1 MSLEFES
8 SAAPLLDPS
17 SQFKEIKEGAEPH
30 STASCAYCGLES
42 PQAVVK
48 CGQCHKWF
56 CNGKEKLGASHI
68 VLHMINS
75 NHKSVVLQ
83 ESSPLG
89 CETLECYNCESRNVF
104 TLGFVAAK
112 QDLMVVLLCR
122 MPCAHQRDINWA
134 TDDWQPLVNE
144 RALLPWVAPFP
155 TPEES
160 ALAKLVLLEQ
170 VRQVENLWKYNRD
183 VSLEE
188 LLKNDTKPKLLPVLL
203 RSQDGSIYENSY
215 IPLIEAE
222 SAADKAATES
232 QVWDIA
238 YIEWFQNSSG
248 VHTAQF
254 VLSPYESKGAHVCE
268 GEDIK
273 LHYRDIRS
281 DNDETWCGEGTLILV
296 PKPHNDRYTFRLK
309 NQQPAPPTL
318 SNVGYS
324 VELLWLG
331 VTHSR
336 MTESI
341 HKFGSKIS
349 STSAYIYHT
358 ILGHEVEPV
367 EFSTALPES
376 LSFPPTT
383 GLRPLNASQEA
394 AVSAAI
400 RKPFVLIQGPPGTGK
415 SVTASAIVYHISKLV
430 KSKILVCAPL
440 NVAVDHIKRKLQD
453 LGLPVVRV
461 YSKKLQGIESS
472 SDAASLHVKAKKRLL
487 PTVRNLLVK
496 QEEGSIL
503 SPSDAH
509 ALKKAL
515 SSVERSILQEAQIV
529 CCTCVGAQDRRL
541 SKDGFRTVLIDES
554 TQACEPEVIIPIAK
568 GAKQVILIGDHQQLG
583 PVILDKGALKA
594 GLSQSLFERM
604 IALGK
609 IPYRLEVQYRMHPAL
624 SEFSSN
630 MFYEGSLRNGL
641 VSFDRE
647 WPGLT
652 FPWPVP
658 SFPMMFWAN
667 YGKEEVSS
675 QGLSYL
681 NRVEAMNVE
690 KIISWLF
697 RDGVQ
702 PSQIGV
708 ITPYDGQKAY
718 LTNFMKLNSL
728 IAQKQDLYEEVEI
741 SSVDAFQ
748 GREKDFIILSC
759 VRANNEGNIGF
770 LSDARRLNV
779 AITRARYGLM
789 ILGNP
794 RVLSRDK
801 LWRSLLIHYRERGCL
816 VEGPLENLTLSTV
829 LLNDNSDLM
838 KPHTFGKRNFFV
850 PDDVQSMV
858 SYVPEYVSAPPIQPD
873 VRNLKDDNLWPKLS
887 SNQVSRLESDINGE
901 LQRVHAGEAKLWSQE
916 LNQPLQ
922 DFANVFS
929 SALNI

>member
-1 MSLEFES
+1 MSLDLKP
-8 SAAPLLDPS
+8 AVAPPFDPG
-17 SQFKEIKEGAEPH
+17 SQFDELPEGVAAH
-30 STASCAYCGLES
+30 SSESCAYCGLES

-48 CGQCHKWF
+48 CGHCHKWF

-68 VLHMINS
+68 ILHMIHSKHN
-75 NHKSVVLQ
+75 SVVLQ

-89 CETLECYNCESRNVF
+89 NETLECYNCEARNIF

-112 QDLMVVLLCR
+112 QELMVVLLCR

-144 RALLPWVAPFP
+144 RALLPWVAPYP

-160 ALAKLVLLEQ
+160 ALAREVLIEQ
-170 VRQVENLWKYNRD
+170 VRQVETLWKLNKN
-183 VSLEE
+183 VSLDE
-188 LLKNDTKPKLLPVLL
+188 LPKSGSKSKLLPVLL
-203 RSQDGSIYENSY
+203 RSQDGSIYQNSY

-222 SAADKAATES
+222 SAADKTSTES
-232 QVWDIA
+232 QVWDVS
-238 YIEWFQNSSG
+238 YIEWSQNSSG
-248 VHTAQF
+248 VHIALF
-254 VLSPYESKGAHVCE
+254 VLSPYETKGVHVCE

-281 DNDETWCGEGTLILV
+281 VEGETWSGLGNLILV
-296 PKPHNDRYTFRLK
+296 PKPHKDRYTFRLG
-309 NQQPAPPTL
+309 NHELPPPTQAT
-318 SNVGYS
+318 VGFS
-324 VELLWLG
+324 IELLWLG
-331 VTHSR
+331 ITHSR
-336 MTESI
+336 MMQSV
-341 HKFGSKIS
+341 HKFGTSET

-367 EFSTALPES
+367 EFSTPLPES
-376 LSFPPTT
+376 LSFPPST

-415 SVTASAIVYHISKLV
+415 SVTASAIVYHFSKMLD
-430 KSKILVCAPL
+430 SKILVCAPL
-440 NVAVDHIKRKLQD
+440 NVAVDHITRKLHD
-453 LGLPVVRV
+453 LGLPVVRI
-461 YSKKLQGIESS
+461 YAKKREGIEGN
-472 SDAASLHVKAKKRLL
+472 SDEVSLHAKAKKLLL
-487 PTVRNLLVK
+487 PRLQKLLSK

-503 SPSDAH
+503 PPKDEKE
-509 ALKKAL
+509 LKTRL
-515 SSVERSILQEAQIV
+515 SRLERNILKQSQIV
-529 CCTCVGAQDRRL
+529 CCTCVGAKDHRI
-541 SKDGFRTVLIDES
+541 SKDRFRTVLIDES

-568 GAKQVILIGDHQQLG
+568 GAKHVILIGDHQQLG
-583 PVILDKGALKA
+583 PVILDKGARKA

-624 SEFSSN
+624 SEFPSN
-630 MFYEGSLRNGL
+630 MFYEGSLQNGV

-675 QGLSYL
+675 MGLSYL

-690 KIISWLF
+690 KIISRLF
-697 RDGVQ
+697 RDGVS

-708 ITPYDGQKAY
+708 ITPYEGQRAY
-718 LTNFMKLNSL
+718 LTNFMQVNSL
-728 IAQKQDLYEEVEI
+728 VAEKRDLYEEVEI

-759 VRANNEGNIGF
+759 VRANNDGNIGF

-794 RVLSRDK
+794 RSLSRDK

-829 LLNDNSDLM
+829 MLKDNPKLIN
-838 KPHTFGKRNFFV
+838 PHALGDFNFSV
-850 PDDVQSMV
+850 PDDAQSMV
-858 SYVPEYVSAPPIQPD
+858 SFVPDYDTTVPIQSAAD
-873 VRNLKDDNLWPKLS
+873 EKEDDYLWPKLS
-887 SNQVSRLESDINGE
+887 SNQASRLESEKTAE
-901 LQRVHAGEAKLWSQE
+901 LTQSQQKTGGALAE
-916 LNQPLQ
+916 GLSQPLKE
-922 DFANVFS
+922 FANVFS